1 MKRLIVGFIVAGAI
15 SGCSGIGVGGK
26 LEMFRVD
33 ERQDSSRTYRQ
44 AIPLRCYFTQCE
56 QPTDNV
62 SGS

>member
-1 MKRLIVGFIVAGAI
+1 MKRLIGVILVIVAV
-15 SGCSGIGVGGK
+15 SGCNGIGVGGK

-44 AIPLRCYFTQCE
+44 AMPFKCYFTQCE
-56 QPTDNV
+56 QPTDNI